1 MIMIYMY
8 VYIVINLNIFEEKGS
23 REQIWFY
30 YLVERIQPEKL
41 FQIMKFICIII
52 KEIYTGMKNKSINI
66 NMRN

>member
-1 MIMIYMY
+1 MY

-41 FQIMKFICIII
+41 FQIMKFIQVGMVPLII
-52 KEIYTGMKNKSINI
+52 
-66 NMRN
+66 

>member
-1 MIMIYMY
+1 MIYMY

-41 FQIMKFICIII
+41 FQIMKFIQVGDGPVNYIATRRPI
-52 KEIYTGMKNKSINI
+52 
-66 NMRN
+66 